1 VRETLPMAKDP
12 FTFDEKMGEL
22 IGNYCLQRLRQQ
34 PIELDFGG
42 ITSPFEEE
50 LQGLLTE
57 VGHDPEL
64 VMERFTSVIAPRVL
78 SADSE
83 RFLAFIPGAPTK
95 AALLFDMVISA
106 SSLHAASWLESAGAV
121 AAENEV
127 LQLLGRLAGLP
138 DSCGG
143 TFVGGGSMGN
153 LSALAVARDTG
164 RKRHQSHRV
173 AIACSSESHSSI
185 AGALHL
191 LDVEAVVV
199 PSDDHHFTGA
209 ALEEVLAKR
218 TSDVPLVGVVAT
230 AGTTNLGVIDDLAGL
245 GSVAKAHDL
254 WFHVDGAYG
263 LASLMSDALRP
274 RFAGLELADSFIVDP
289 HKWLFAPFDSCALV
303 YREPALARATHTQHA
318 SYLDAIHTEAVEWN
332 PSDYAVHLSRRPK
345 GLPLWFSLAV
355 HGTAAYGEAVDAGC
369 KIAKQAARA
378 IEQTPGLK
386 LLREPELSIVVFE
399 KTGWT
404 EADYDGWSVDL
415 VKRQIAFVTPT
426 SYEGRVCARLA
437 FLHPRTTMDIVNEI
451 LESMT

>member
-1 VRETLPMAKDP
+1 MAHDM

-22 IGNYCLQRLRQQ
+22 IGAYCLARLRQQ

-42 ITSPFEEE
+42 VTSPFEQE
-50 LQGLLTE
+50 LHGLLTE

-127 LQLLGRLAGLP
+127 LRLLGQLAGLP
-138 DSCGG
+138 DTCGG

-164 RKRHQSHRV
+164 RRRHQSHRV
-173 AIACSSESHSSI
+173 AIACSAESHSSI

-199 PSDDHHFTGA
+199 PSEDHRFTGT
-209 ALEEVLAKR
+209 ALNKVLR
-218 TSDVPLVGVVAT
+218 ERSSEVPLVGVVAT
-230 AGTTNLGVIDDLAGL
+230 AGTTNLGVIDDLAGI
-245 GSVAKAHDL
+245 GEVAKVHDL

-263 LASLMSDALRP
+263 LAGLMSDALRP

-289 HKWLFAPFDSCALV
+289 HKWLFAPFDSCALL

-355 HGTAAYGEAVDAGC
+355 HGTVAYGEAVDAGC
-369 KIAKQAARA
+369 AIALEAARA
-378 IEQTPGLK
+378 IERTPGLE
-386 LLREPELSIVVFE
+386 LLREPELSIVVFH
-399 KTGWT
+399 KSGWT
-404 EADYDGWSVDL
+404 EVDYDRWSTDL

-426 SYEGRVCARLA
+426 SYEGKTCARLA
-437 FLHPRTTMDIVNEI
+437 FLSPRTTMDIVHEI